1 MKPTPLTLLAQQ
13 QALLNAIGQR
23 RSQDHALE
31 KEADYALFT
40 SDRSLKAYQ
49 INSDALAERVLSAA
63 YPVVTALVSAE
74 TMAAL
79 ARALWSQHPPTV
91 GDLAQ
96 WGADFPA
103 WLQHSPLLA
112 ELREQLPYL
121 PDVARL
127 EWALHTT
134 ETVADAPSA
143 CPESL
148 HLLTQD
154 AQEMPVRLGLR
165 WAAGVQVLDLNWSV
179 DAVVTAHQ
187 QPPEHWPTALAAL
200 GETWASATPQA
211 ILIGR
216 LGWRVCHCPISASE
230 AALIARLRQGQDL
243 FAALAAHAQD
253 STHAEFDAATWFQTR
268 WQEGWLLEIVATE
281 ELSHVTT
288 P

>member
-1 MKPTPLTLLAQQ
+1 MKPTPLTLLEQQ
-13 QALLNAIGQR
+13 QAFLNAIWQR
-23 RSQDHALE
+23 QSQDNAIE
-31 KEADYALFT
+31 KEAAYALFM
-40 SDRSLKAYQ
+40 SDRGLKAYQ

-74 TMAAL
+74 TMTAL
-79 ARALWSQHPPTV
+79 ARALWWQHPPTV

-96 WGADFPA
+96 WGAAFPD

-134 ETVADAPSA
+134 ETVADAPPA
-143 CPESL
+143 RPESL
-148 HLLTQD
+148 HLLTED
-154 AQEMPVRLGLR
+154 AQEMPTRLRLR
-165 WAAGVQVLDLNWSV
+165 WAAGVQVLHLDWAV

-200 GETWASATPQA
+200 GKTWASATPQA

-230 AALIARLRQGQDL
+230 ATLITRLLQGQDL
-243 FAALAAHAQD
+243 FAALAEHAAD
-253 STHAEFDAATWFQTR
+253 TTDAEFDAATWFQTR

-281 ELSHVTT
+281 EFSHVTV